1 LSQRSL
7 KFVFLAK
14 HIVLMKKRNLIF
26 SVFFLLLFQIN
37 SIFAQEV
44 PRIPINT
51 VVERVQK
58 YLGVYPVEKVH
69 VHFDKPYY
77 AVGDT
82 LWFKTYLHT
91 NQLEYEPSKIVYV
104 DIVNGRDSLI
114 QTLRIPLKNNGGE
127 GHFVLDPQV
136 IKQDNYRFRGY
147 TKWMMNF
154 NVDYLFNKII
164 TVGDAINKKLGS
176 EITYATDGNKT
187 KATVQFRDSNGG
199 LLVRKKLTWETID
212 GWDPFDKGKG
222 ETDDLGRATIS
233 FSAKEKELFKKG
245 RLIVKIDGESAM
257 VGDFPLKNA
266 LMEYD
271 VQFFPEGGDL
281 LAGVDKRIAFKAIDS
296 HGKSVRV
303 KGKII
308 NSKKAAI
315 AEFEDLGLGMG
326 YTNFT
331 PAIGDSYKAIVTI
344 NGQERTY
351 DLPAVKTDG
360 INVTLKDVSA
370 QAVQLEIITSD
381 SYLTKIQ
388 DQPYYIFGQMNGHL
402 VYGAQVTIKN
412 PSSVISV
419 PVQELPNG
427 VMQFTLMTASGK
439 AVSERLVFYDHAENL
454 AIQVKTDKSAYKKK
468 DKVVLDVANMTS
480 QKAATNLSI
489 AVIDETKT
497 PFDDHQENTILSN
510 LLLTSDLAG
519 FVEKPNYYFDE
530 KVTNR
535 KEALDALLLTQGF
548 RRFSYDDLIAEKYPQ
563 VNFMP
568 EQGITLSGTLRL
580 NTGRTYP
587 NGGLLL
593 SIPARGFRK
602 DTYTDNNGRFAFENL
617 NFPDSVKVTINA
629 RGNDNYRNIVINMD
643 QSFFPSID
651 ENNPYKANDVLNI
664 DKEMSSYLANSKNE
678 FRTSILIDEVTVT
691 ADRKVQRTSK
701 EFSALT
707 GLSMADHR
715 IEGDRLS
722 GCNVLTMCL
731 NTMLTGVTYDSN
743 TLKYYLTRSYN
754 QGSRVPVQF
763 FLNGM
768 PIDENTLNSIS
779 PTEIEAIE
787 IFTRDDL
794 GTVSR
799 LYQNDG
805 VVSIIT
811 KKEKPKGPRMTLAQ
825 IEAMLPKTNVIDL
838 FPLGY
843 VKERKFY
850 APKYETDAQKATNDY
865 RTTIYWNPTVELDE
879 SGKATLDFYNADGN
893 GKYKVVVEG
902 LDSTGRI
909 GRTVYHYDVN

>member
-1 LSQRSL
+1 
-7 KFVFLAK
+7 
-14 HIVLMKKRNLIF
+14 MKKINLVV
-26 SVFFLLLFQIN
+26 SVFFLLIIQIN
-37 SIFAQEV
+37 SLKAQEI

-69 VHFDKPYY
+69 LHFDKPYY

-82 LWFKTYLHT
+82 LWFKTYLYT
-91 NQLEYEPSKIVYV
+91 NQLEYQPSKIAYV

-114 QTLRIPLKNNGGE
+114 QTLRLPLKNNGGE
-127 GHFVLDPQV
+127 GFFVLDPQV
-136 IKQDNYRFRGY
+136 IKQDNYRFRAY

-176 EITYATDGNKT
+176 EVSYVTDGNKT
-187 KATVQFRDSNGG
+187 KATIQFRDSNGG
-199 LLVRKKLTWETID
+199 LLSRKKLTWEAID

-222 ETDDLGRATIS
+222 ETDDMGRANIS

-245 RLIVKIDGESAM
+245 RLIVKIDGETAM

-266 LMEYD
+266 LTEYD
-271 VQFFPEGGDL
+271 MQFFPEGGDL
-281 LAGVDKRIAFKAIDS
+281 LAGVEKRIAFKAIDS
-296 HGKSVRV
+296 NGKSIRV
-303 KGKII
+303 KGKIV
-308 NSKKAAI
+308 NAKKSSI
-315 AEFEDLGLGMG
+315 IEFEDLGLGMG
-326 YTNFT
+326 YVNFT
-331 PAIGDSYKAIVTI
+331 PIAGETYKAVVTI
-344 NGQERTY
+344 DGKERTY
-351 DLPAVKTDG
+351 DLPPVKAEG
-360 INVTLKDVSA
+360 INLTLKA
-370 QAVQLEIITSD
+370 LTAEATQLEIITND
-381 SYLTKIQ
+381 TYLSKIQ
-388 DQPYYIFGQMNGHL
+388 AQPFYIFGQMNGNL
-402 VYGAQVTIKN
+402 IYGAQISIKN
-412 PSSVISV
+412 ASSVINV
-419 PVQELPNG
+419 PIAELPSG
-427 VMQFTLMTASGK
+427 VVQFTLMTAQGK
-439 AVSERLVFYDHAENL
+439 AISERLVFNEFGERLNL
-454 AIQVKTDKSAYKKK
+454 QVKTDKSAYQRK
-468 DKVVLDVANMTS
+468 DKVVLDLTNLTREKV
-480 QKAATNLSI
+480 ATNLSI
-489 AVIDETKT
+489 SVIDEAKV
-497 PFDDHQENTILSN
+497 PFDELQENTIISN

-530 KVTNR
+530 KVANR
-535 KEALDALLLTQGF
+535 KDALDALLMTQGF
-548 RRFSYDDLIAEKYPQ
+548 RRFSYDDLVAEKYPKI
-563 VNFMP
+563 NFLP
-568 EQGITLSGTLRL
+568 EQGIVLSGTLRL

-593 SIPARGFRK
+593 SIPARGFKK
-602 DTYTDNNGRFAFENL
+602 DTYTDNNGRFLFENL

-629 RGNDNYRNIVINMD
+629 RSNDNFRNIVINMD

-651 ENNPYKANDVLNI
+651 ENNPYKANDILNI

-691 ADRKVQRTSK
+691 ATRKEQRTSK
-701 EFSALT
+701 EFSSLS

-715 IEGDRLS
+715 IEGERLN

-743 TLKYYLTRSYN
+743 TLKYYLTRGYN

-768 PIDENTLNSIS
+768 PIDENTLNSIV

-825 IEAMLPKTNVIDL
+825 IEAMLPKSNVIDL

-843 VKERKFY
+843 IKERKFY
-850 APKYETDAQKATNDY
+850 APKYETDQQKATNDY

-879 SGKATLDFYNADGN
+879 NGKAVLEFYNADGN

-902 LDSTGRI
+902 MDNAGRI
-909 GRTVYHYDVN
+909 GRTVFNYQVN

>member
-1 LSQRSL
+1 
-7 KFVFLAK
+7 
-14 HIVLMKKRNLIF
+14 MKKINLIF
-26 SVFFLLLFQIN
+26 SVFFLLLIQSQFLR
-37 SIFAQEV
+37 AQEI

-51 VVERVQK
+51 VVERIQK

-69 VHFDKPYY
+69 LHFDKPYY

-82 LWFKTYLHT
+82 LWFKTYLYT
-91 NQLEYEPSKIVYV
+91 NQLEYDPSKIAYV
-104 DIVNGRDSLI
+104 DIINGRDSLI

-127 GHFVLDPQV
+127 GYYVLDPQV
-136 IKQDNYRFRGY
+136 IKQDNYRFRAY

-154 NVDYLFNKII
+154 KTDYFFNKII

-176 EITYATDGNKT
+176 EIIYTTEGNKT
-187 KATVQFRDSNGG
+187 KASVQFRDASGT
-199 LLVRKKLTWETID
+199 LLTRKKITWETID

-222 ETDDLGRATIS
+222 ETDDMGRANIT
-233 FSAKEKELFKKG
+233 FSAKEKELYKKG
-245 RLIVKIDGESAM
+245 RLIVKIDGETSL

-266 LMEYD
+266 LTEYD

-281 LAGVDKRIAFKAIDS
+281 LADVDKRIAFKALDS
-296 HGKSVRV
+296 HGKGVRV

-308 NSKKAAI
+308 NAKKATVV
-315 AEFEDLGLGMG
+315 EFEDLGLGMG
-326 YTNFT
+326 YTTFKPQGGET
-331 PAIGDSYKAIVTI
+331 YKAVVNI

-351 DLPAVKTDG
+351 DLPAVKSEG
-360 INVTLKDVSA
+360 INVTLNTVTAD
-370 QAVQLEIITSD
+370 AVQLEIVTGESNL
-381 SYLTKIQ
+381 SKIQ
-388 DQPYYIFGQMNGHL
+388 NQPYYIFGQMNGHL
-402 VYGAQVTIKN
+402 IYGAQISIKN
-412 PSSVISV
+412 ASSVISV
-419 PVQELPNG
+419 PIKELPNG
-427 VMQFTLMTASGK
+427 IIQFTLMTPQGK
-439 AVSERLVFYDHAENL
+439 AISERLIFYGYAEKLNI
-454 AIQVKTDKSAYKKK
+454 AVKSNKAAYKKK
-468 DKVVLDVANMTS
+468 EKVVLDLENLTS
-480 QKAATNLSI
+480 EKVESNLSI
-489 AVIDETKT
+489 SVIDETKV
-497 PFDDHQENTILSN
+497 PFDDHLENTILSN
-510 LLLTSDLAG
+510 LLITSDLSG
-519 FVEKPNYYFDE
+519 YIEKPNYYFDE
-530 KVTNR
+530 KVINR
-535 KEALDALLLTQGF
+535 TEALDALLMTQGF
-548 RRFSYDDLIAEKYPQ
+548 RRFSYDDLVAEKYPKIEAA
-563 VNFMP
+563 FLP
-568 EQGITLSGTLRL
+568 EQGINLSGTLRL

-593 SIPARGFRK
+593 SIPARAYKK
-602 DTYTDNNGRFAFENL
+602 DTYTDNNGRFLFENL

-629 RGNDNYRNIVINMD
+629 RSNDNYRNIVINMD
-643 QSFFPSID
+643 QSFYPTVD

-691 ADRKVQRTSK
+691 AERKVQRTSK

-715 IEGDRLS
+715 IDGDRFN

-731 NTMLTGVTYDSN
+731 NTLLTGVTYDSN

-779 PTEIEAIE
+779 PAEVEVIE

-811 KKEKPKGPRMTLAQ
+811 KKEKPKGPRMSLAQ

-843 VKERKFY
+843 IKERKFY
-850 APKYETDAQKATNDY
+850 TPKYETEQQKATNDY
-865 RTTIYWNPTVELDE
+865 RTTVYWNPTVQLDE
-879 SGKATLDFYNADGN
+879 NGKATLDFYNADGN

-902 LDSTGRI
+902 LDSAGRI
-909 GRTVYHYDVN
+909 GRTIYHYNVN

>member
-1 LSQRSL
+1 
-7 KFVFLAK
+7 
-14 HIVLMKKRNLIF
+14 MKKINLIF
-26 SVFFLLLFQIN
+26 SVFFLLIIQIN
-37 SIFAQEV
+37 SLRAQEL

-69 VHFDKPYY
+69 LHFDKPYY

-82 LWFKTYLHT
+82 LWFKTYLYT
-91 NQLEYEPSKIVYV
+91 NQLEYDPSKIAYV
-104 DIVNGRDSLI
+104 DIINGRDSLI

-127 GHFVLDPQV
+127 GFYVLDPQV
-136 IKQDNYRFRGY
+136 IKQDNYRFRAY

-154 NVDYLFNKII
+154 DVNYLFNKII

-187 KATVQFRDSNGG
+187 KATIQFRDSNGG
-199 LLVRKKLTWETID
+199 LLARKKLTWETID

-266 LMEYD
+266 LADYD
-271 VQFFPEGGDL
+271 VQFFPEGGEL
-281 LAGVDKRIAFKAIDS
+281 LAGVDKKIAFKAIDS

-308 NSKKAAI
+308 NAKKSTVV
-315 AEFEDLGLGMG
+315 EFEDLGLGMG
-326 YTNFT
+326 YTNFV
-331 PAIGDSYKAIVTI
+331 PAANEAYKAIVTI

-351 DLPAVKTDG
+351 DLPTVKSDG
-360 INVTLKDVSA
+360 INVTLKNSSA
-370 QAVQLEIITSD
+370 DAVQLEIVTSD
-381 SYLTKIQ
+381 TYLSKIQ
-388 DQPYYIFGQMNGHL
+388 DHPYYIFGQMNGHL
-402 VYGAQVTIKN
+402 IYGAQVTIKN
-412 PSSVISV
+412 PSTVISV
-419 PVQELPNG
+419 PAKEMPNG
-427 VMQFTLMTASGK
+427 LMQFTLMTASGK
-439 AVSERLVFYDHAENL
+439 VISERLVFHDFAENL

-468 DKVVLDVANMTS
+468 DKVILDIVNITS
-480 QKAATNLSI
+480 DKSATNLSI
-489 AVIDETKT
+489 SVIDEAKT

-510 LLLTSDLAG
+510 LLLTSDLTG
-519 FVEKPNYYFDE
+519 FIEKPNYYFDE
-530 KVTNR
+530 SVANR

-548 RRFSYDDLIAEKYPQ
+548 RRFSYDDLIAEKYPKISAE
-563 VNFMP
+563 FLP
-568 EQGITLSGTLRL
+568 EQGINLTGTLRL
-580 NTGRTYP
+580 NTGKTVA

-593 SIPARGFRK
+593 SIPSRGYRK

-617 NFPDSVKVTINA
+617 NFPDSVKVIINA
-629 RGNDNYRNIVINMD
+629 RSNDNYRNIVINMD
-643 QSFFPSID
+643 QSFFPSVD

-664 DKEMSSYLANSKNE
+664 DKEMSNYLANSKNE

-691 ADRKVQRTSK
+691 ADRRVQRTSK
-701 EFSALT
+701 EFSSLT

-715 IEGDRLS
+715 IEGDRFN

-731 NTMLTGVTYDSN
+731 NTMLTGITYDSN

-754 QGSRVPVQF
+754 QGSRVPVQI

-779 PTEIEAIE
+779 PSEIEAVE

-794 GTVSR
+794 GTVR
-799 LYQNDG
+799 NLYQNDG

-843 VKERKFY
+843 IKERKFY

-865 RTTIYWNPTVELDE
+865 RTTVYWNPTVELDDN
-879 SGKATLDFYNADGN
+879 GKATLDFYNADGN

-902 LDSTGRI
+902 MDSTGRL
-909 GRTVYHYDVN
+909 GRTVYYYNVN

>member
-1 LSQRSL
+1 
-7 KFVFLAK
+7 
-14 HIVLMKKRNLIF
+14 MKKINLIF
-26 SVFFLLLFQIN
+26 SVFFLLIIQIN
-37 SIFAQEV
+37 SLRAQEL

-69 VHFDKPYY
+69 LHFDKPYY

-82 LWFKTYLHT
+82 LWFKTYLYT
-91 NQLEYEPSKIVYV
+91 NQLEYDPSKIAYV
-104 DIVNGRDSLI
+104 DIINGRDSLI

-127 GHFVLDPQV
+127 GFYVLDPQV
-136 IKQDNYRFRGY
+136 IKQDNYRFRAY

-154 NVDYLFNKII
+154 DVNYLFNKII

-187 KATVQFRDSNGG
+187 KATIQFRDSNGG
-199 LLVRKKLTWETID
+199 LLARKKLTWETID

-266 LMEYD
+266 LADYD
-271 VQFFPEGGDL
+271 VQFFPEGGEL
-281 LAGVDKRIAFKAIDS
+281 LAGVDKKIAFKAIDS

-308 NSKKAAI
+308 NAKKSTVV
-315 AEFEDLGLGMG
+315 EFEDLGLGMG
-326 YTNFT
+326 YTNFV
-331 PAIGDSYKAIVTI
+331 PAANEAYKAIVTI

-351 DLPAVKTDG
+351 DLPTVKSDG
-360 INVTLKDVSA
+360 INVTLKNSSA
-370 QAVQLEIITSD
+370 DAVQLEIVTSD
-381 SYLTKIQ
+381 TYLSKIQ
-388 DQPYYIFGQMNGHL
+388 DHPYYIFGQMNGHL
-402 VYGAQVTIKN
+402 IYGAQVTIKN
-412 PSSVISV
+412 PSTVISV
-419 PVQELPNG
+419 PAKEMPNG
-427 VMQFTLMTASGK
+427 LMQFTLMTASGK
-439 AVSERLVFYDHAENL
+439 AISERLVFHDFAENL

-468 DKVVLDVANMTS
+468 DKVILDIVNITS
-480 QKAATNLSI
+480 DKSATNLSI
-489 AVIDETKT
+489 SVIDEAKT

-510 LLLTSDLAG
+510 LLLTSDLTG
-519 FVEKPNYYFDE
+519 FIEKPNYYFDE
-530 KVTNR
+530 SVANR

-548 RRFSYDDLIAEKYPQ
+548 RRFSYDDLIAEKYPKISAE
-563 VNFMP
+563 FLP
-568 EQGITLSGTLRL
+568 EQGINLTGTLRL
-580 NTGRTYP
+580 NTGKTVA

-593 SIPARGFRK
+593 SIPSRGYRK

-617 NFPDSVKVTINA
+617 NFPDSVKVIINA
-629 RGNDNYRNIVINMD
+629 RSNDNYRNIVINMD
-643 QSFFPSID
+643 QSFFPSVD

-664 DKEMSSYLANSKNE
+664 DKEMSNYLANSKNE

-691 ADRKVQRTSK
+691 ADRRVQRTSK
-701 EFSALT
+701 EFSSLT

-715 IEGDRLS
+715 IEGDRFN

-731 NTMLTGVTYDSN
+731 NTMLTGITYDSN

-754 QGSRVPVQF
+754 QGSRVPVQI

-779 PTEIEAIE
+779 PSEIEAVE

-794 GTVSR
+794 GTVR
-799 LYQNDG
+799 NLYQNDG

-843 VKERKFY
+843 IKERKFY

-865 RTTIYWNPTVELDE
+865 RTTVYWNPTVELDDN
-879 SGKATLDFYNADGN
+879 GKATLDFYNADGN

-902 LDSTGRI
+902 MDSTGRL
-909 GRTVYHYDVN
+909 GRTVYYYNVN